1 MHYSDYIKRAVEITG
16 ERQREYSDVD
26 DNFDAIA
33 EIASALLGR
42 AITRFEVAMI
52 LIAVK
57 FGRLRANPAHEDSW
71 SDAINYVA
79 FSAQFAPRPPEPS
92 SYDFQKKFAE
102 SLLNGEEF
110 VPTPRTANEYQPV
123 PVDPD

>member
-1 MHYSDYIKRAVEITG
+1 MHYSEYIKRAVEITG

-52 LIAVK
+52 LVAVK

-79 FSAQFAPRPPEPS
+79 FSAQFAPRPPEPVYS
-92 SYDFQKKFAE
+92 AE
-102 SLLNGEEF
+102 GYMAPGSNHESNAPWMTGVQSELDKILNEG
-110 VPTPRTANEYQPV
+110 N
-123 PVDPD
+123 